1 MRQSDVTGRLLE
13 ATTEPRSRTGA
24 AATQAATAGC
34 HQQADESGRSTR
46 RARRVRTTAAR
57 ARAAR
62 SIASFRPGAFDKV
75 DRAGAAKRAR
85 RDRAAQAAPAASLPG
100 RHAGTRT
107 GCRFKIYLRPSGPK
121 QAEDASHGKRD
132 MGLSKRGIGHSLRAM
147 GQAAR
152 GHGPRDPRPSAAG
165 LSRLRLS
172 TASRYE
178 RPTRLCAARSQS
190 RLASDRSPPRRGRA
204 PRPRRTRARP
214 RPAASSE
221 ISPPNTRIC
230 QLHHDSSSASPPA
243 MTRPAAGRCC

>member
-1 MRQSDVTGRLLE
+1 MHWGCHWPAASDKQMRQSDVTGRLLE
-13 ATTEPRSRTGA
+13 ATTEPRTRTGA
-24 AATQAATAGC
+24 AATQAAAAGC
-34 HQQADESGRSTR
+34 QQQADESGRSTR

-107 GCRFKIYLRPSGPK
+107 GCRFKMYFKTRR
-121 QAEDASHGKRD
+121 AEASRRRFARQEGHWFELARD
-132 MGLSKRGIGHSLRAM
+132 RHSLRAM

-152 GHGPRDPRPSAAG
+152 GHWPRDPRPSAAG

-178 RPTRLCAARSQS
+178 RPTRLCAEC
-190 RLASDRSPPRRGRA
+190 LRR
-204 PRPRRTRARP
+204 PY
-214 RPAASSE
+214 E
-221 ISPPNTRIC
+221 VF
-230 QLHHDSSSASPPA
+230 
-243 MTRPAAGRCC
+243 